1 MAEFRRCSNNI
12 EVKNFLPEDT
22 SPAMKPVTK
31 FEEAFH
37 QFPGIL
43 STIRKQAC
51 QFVLFFESFL
61 TFISCQGFKVPSPIQ
76 SQAWPYL
83 LSGKDLIGIAQTGT
97 GKTLGKSFMQK

>member
-43 STIRKQAC
+43 STIRKQAS
-51 QFVLFFESFL
+51 QFVCFGILPHLYILPGF
-61 TFISCQGFKVPSPIQ
+61 QGSKSDPEPGLAVPS
-76 SQAWPYL
+76 
-83 LSGKDLIGIAQTGT
+83 
-97 GKTLGKSFMQK
+97 